1 MTDLDLLHQYA
12 SSRSEAAFSEL
23 VARYTNLV
31 YSICV
36 RSLSDRHLAEEATQA
51 VFLILAK
58 KADTLAGEV
67 ILSGWF
73 FRTARLV
80 CANAYRLRQRR
91 QKYESE
97 AGKMYDQHQSAPEHN
112 EWAELSPVLD
122 KALSSLGDEDRN
134 AILLRYFENKNYA
147 EIGAQLNL
155 SEDAVRKRT
164 TRALE
169 KLKKVLSRKGLSLS
183 VVALGALL
191 PTWSAQAATPAGLA
205 EEIVGLAT
213 LSGSGALKTAASEV
227 LAETVLS
234 QMKWGS
240 IKLISSIFA
249 VLLISGAFI
258 AGSRF
263 SIVHPISL
271 GAAIK
276 VTSIPV
282 DLKENSPTL
291 LQTIETQK
299 PTPQTKSDYLLQDL
313 GTLGG
318 KTSIAHGLNSAG
330 YVVGESDT
338 SKGNAHAF
346 LWKEGEML
354 DLTPDL
360 RDSCA
365 YAVNDRGQVVGEML
379 LDNGDTHAF
388 LWDNGI
394 VRDLGTLGGS
404 QSIACSINNLGQVV
418 GAARTR
424 SGILHAFLWEQDQM
438 TDLTPSSLESCA
450 NDINDVSEIV
460 GSVMDQ
466 VGTTFGFHLKDKKLQ
481 TATLPSK
488 TYAVSSVGKY
498 VGITL
503 EPKKV
508 KSFICQN
515 GSMFELAPH
524 YFKVTANDINESDEV
539 VGTIAD
545 ERDVV
550 HLSETNEDWE
560 KGFIFWWKGGQLKA
574 LVTSGEYRLYGAGGI
589 NNRGQI
595 IGRGAFKD
603 KHEIAHAILLTPQS
617 E

>member
-97 AGKMYDQHQSAPEHN
+97 AGKMYDQHQSAPEYS
-112 EWAELSPVLD
+112 EWEELSPVLD
-122 KALSSLGDEDRN
+122 KALSDLGEEDRN

-164 TRALE
+164 TRALD
-169 KLKKVLSRKGLSLS
+169 KLKKVLSRKGVSLS
-183 VVALGALL
+183 IASLASLL
-191 PTWSAQAATPAGLA
+191 PTWSAQAAPAGLT
-205 EEIVGLAT
+205 EEIVGVAT
-213 LSGSGALKTAASEV
+213 ISGSGALKTAAGEI
-227 LAETVLS
+227 LAETVLN
-234 QMKWGS
+234 QMRWGS

-258 AGSRF
+258 VGARF
-263 SIVHPISL
+263 SSVDPASL
-271 GAAIK
+271 GAVIK

-282 DLKENSPTL
+282 DLKSNSPTL
-291 LQTIETQK
+291 LQTIDQK
-299 PTPQTKSDYLLQDL
+299 PILQSKSEYLLQDL

-318 KTSIAHGLNSAG
+318 KISIAHGLNSAG
-330 YVVGESDT
+330 DVVGESDT
-338 SKGNAHAF
+338 AQGNAHAF
-346 LWKEGEML
+346 LWREGEMV

-365 YAVNDRGQVVGEML
+365 YAINDRGQVVGEML
-379 LDNGDTHAF
+379 LENGNTHAF

-394 VRDLGTLGGS
+394 LKDLGTLGGN

-438 TDLTPSSLESCA
+438 TDLTPNTLESCA
-450 NDINDVSEIV
+450 NDINELSEIV

-466 VGTTFGFHLKDKKLQ
+466 AGVTYGFHLKDKKLQ

-488 TYAVSSVGKY
+488 TYAISSVGKY
-498 VGITL
+498 IGITL
-503 EPKKV
+503 EPTKV

-515 GSMFELAPH
+515 GSMFDLAPN

-550 HLSETNEDWE
+550 RLAGTNQDWE

-574 LVTSGEYRLYGAGGI
+574 LVTSSEYRLYGAGGI

-603 KHEIAHAILLTPQS
+603 KHEFAHAILLTPQS